1 MPKVSTKLTNLCCI
15 SNDPPRW
22 VVFFAYGA
30 GQLVIFTGILI
41 RLVNYD
47 KTSVNIKIYN
57 MLGREMLRYSSIE
70 ITDDEQNYY
79 MNLETLSS
87 GIYIIKVEQGEYNTS
102 LRLEKR

>member
-1 MPKVSTKLTNLCCI
+1 
-15 SNDPPRW
+15 
-22 VVFFAYGA
+22 
-30 GQLVIFTGILI
+30 
-41 RLVNYD
+41 
-47 KTSVNIKIYN
+47 